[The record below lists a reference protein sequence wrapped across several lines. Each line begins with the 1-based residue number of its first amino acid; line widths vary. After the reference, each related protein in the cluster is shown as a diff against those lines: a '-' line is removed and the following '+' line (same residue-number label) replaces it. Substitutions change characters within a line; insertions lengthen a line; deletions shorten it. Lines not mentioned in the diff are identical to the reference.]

1 MSCGPAFLEAVC
13 QIPGNDTLDYNPVVT
28 DLRQTCDGYDAMD
41 ESRHILVVDDDKELR
56 GLLSRFLTGNGFRV
70 SVAQDAAAMTQTMS
84 AARIDLII
92 LDIMMPG
99 EDGLSVCRRL
109 RANGTIPIIML
120 TAKGSEFDRV
130 AGLEIGAD
138 DYLAKPFSIHELL
151 ARVRAVL
158 RRAAMPIPGS
168 PAGARRVFEFAGWRL
183 DVSRR
188 ELRSP
193 ANALVDLRAAEFDVL
208 LALVEHPQRVL
219 TRDQLLD
226 LARGRASD
234 AFDRTIDLYISRL
247 RRRLEADPKEPAL
260 IKTMRS
266 EGYILT
272 ADVTLNGA
280 PW

>member
-1 MSCGPAFLEAVC
+1 
-13 QIPGNDTLDYNPVVT
+13 
-28 DLRQTCDGYDAMD
+28 
-41 ESRHILVVDDDKELR
+41 
-56 GLLSRFLTGNGFRV
+56 
-70 SVAQDAAAMTQTMS
+70 
-84 AARIDLII
+84 
-92 LDIMMPG
+92 
-99 EDGLSVCRRL
+99 
-109 RANGTIPIIML
+109 ML
-120 TAKGSEFDRV
+120 TAKGSELERV
-130 AGLEIGAD
+130 VGLEMGAD
-138 DYLAKPFSIHELL
+138 DYLAKPFGIHELL

-158 RRAAMPIPGS
+158 RRAAMPVPGS

-219 TRDQLLD
+219 SRDQLLD
-226 LARGRASD
+226 PARGRAGD

-272 ADVTLNGA
+272 ADVTVNGA